1 MATTLDII
9 NKQKYEFRH
18 LMIGD
23 IFRVNDHT
31 FIKIKEASI
40 DGSRKESDPDAI
52 NLENGH
58 YCVLGGGT
66 ICELIK
72 PLYSEELYK
81 RLTMSE
87 IYKLPEEGRTIY
99 FLPSMANPLNP
110 FISLGEFPMGNFTNN
125 LNAILAYQ
133 PKELGRSVKFY
144 IPL

>member
-99 FLPSMANPLNP
+99 STVLRAELIMLCRRLPQYSETEIMLAL
-110 FISLGEFPMGNFTNN
+110 LRYFT
-125 LNAILAYQ
+125 
-133 PKELGRSVKFY
+133 
-144 IPL
+144 

>member
-1 MATTLDII
+1 MASTLDII

-23 IFRVNDHT
+23 IFRVNDKT

-40 DGSRKESDPDAI
+40 DGSSKESDPDAI

-66 ICELIK
+66 ICKLIK

-87 IYKLPEEGRTIY
+87 IYKLPEEGRTMYSPALRAELIMLCRRLPQYSETEIMLALLRY
-99 FLPSMANPLNP
+99 F
-110 FISLGEFPMGNFTNN
+110 T
-125 LNAILAYQ
+125 
-133 PKELGRSVKFY
+133 
-144 IPL
+144 